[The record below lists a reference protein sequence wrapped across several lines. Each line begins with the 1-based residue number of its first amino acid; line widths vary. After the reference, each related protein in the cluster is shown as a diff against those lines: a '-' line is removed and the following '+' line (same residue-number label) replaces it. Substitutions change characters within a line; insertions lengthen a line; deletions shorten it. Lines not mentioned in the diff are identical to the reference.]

1 MVVWHENTP
10 EDFPLASSLGCVLPL
25 LFSLWLMTTREDRAL
40 MLNPGRFRTDA
51 VALRSDE
58 NRTKSWLKAERM
70 RMGVDMR

>member
-1 MVVWHENTP
+1 MIVWSENTP
-10 EDFPLASSLGCVLPL
+10 EVFPLVSSLGSVLPL

-40 MLNPGRFRTDA
+40 MLNPARFRTDA

-58 NRTKSWLKAERM
+58 NPTEARLKAERM